1 MTTERRLL
9 SRKEAA
15 EYLGVSFW
23 TILRH
28 IRKGLIPVVK
38 IGGRALI
45 DKKDLD
51 NLIEVNKITKKPK
64 VEVKYPY
71 EYIKDI
77 HDR

>member
-1 MTTERRLL
+1 MTNGRRLL
-9 SRKEAA
+9 SKREAA

-28 IRKGLIPVVK
+28 IRRGLIPVVK

-64 VEVKYPY
+64 VKVKYPY
-71 EYIKDI
+71 DYLKGGQE
-77 HDR
+77 